1 MSGDLLR
8 TSTYANPNTSYFA
21 LAGAVQQFSSTINTG
36 SITASTISLYQTG
49 GFGTTPAV
57 YVSSTGTAQM
67 RIAGG
72 NPGFAEFVM
81 SGQFANMA
89 VEGAPQCSIAI
100 TQPAVQGR
108 VAGMGMTGA
117 GFDVSR
123 FYCWNNNQDCYYELA
138 SYTTPFAPT
147 GKSEWKQYASGQ
159 SNILGLYDPANT
171 LKASVEMNQEGTKV
185 DSYPVA
191 RPSKVAYVGLVGTVI
206 TVPASTTQTI
216 SNNFSV
222 KAGHTYRV
230 SVQCRLVN
238 ADATATTFSE
248 LLLTTGDASI
258 AQVGLGSTLT
268 SQSANVGEQAF
279 IAVCVATADSANAHI
294 VCVNSSATDATDV
307 TLNAVDVANA
317 PSILV
322 EDLGVI

>member
-8 TSTYANPNTSYFA
+8 TATYANPTTSYFA
-21 LAGAVQQFSSTINTG
+21 LAGAVQQLSSTINTG

-57 YVSSTGTAQM
+57 YVSSTGTAQV
-67 RIAGG
+67 RIEGG
-72 NPGFAEFVM
+72 NPGFAELNM
-81 SGQFANMA
+81 SGQFANMNVA
-89 VEGAPQCSIAI
+89 GSTQCSISVS
-100 TQPAVQGR
+100 QPAVEGR
-108 VAGMGMTGA
+108 VAGFGTFGNNQDKM
-117 GFDVSR
+117 R
-123 FYCWNNNQDCYYELA
+123 FFCWNNNADNYFELVN
-138 SYTTPFAPT
+138 YTTPFAIL
-147 GKSEWKQYASGQ
+147 GKSEWRQYASGE
-159 SNILGLYDPANT
+159 SNLLGLYDPADV
-171 LKASVEMNQEGTKV
+171 LKASVAMNQEGTKI
-185 DSYPVA
+185 DTYPVA

-206 TVPASTTQTI
+206 SVPASTTQTI

-230 SVQCRLVN
+230 TVQCRLVN

-258 AQVGLGSTLT
+258 TQVGLGSTLT

-294 VCVNSSATDATDV
+294 ICVNSSATDATDI